1 MSIIVLDAGHGGNDS
16 GATGNGLIEKN
27 LTLDFVLKIEKHLK
41 TKQGMTVHLTRH
53 TDTFVSLYERSQI
66 ANKLSSTLFVSFHHN
81 AGGGTGFESYI
92 YPGLRNTFT
101 GQIRKEMHQ
110 DIINFLKLQNMTDRG
125 QREAN
130 FAVLRQTKMPA
141 ILLEN
146 LFLDSEKD
154 ASLLKK
160 STFIEELT
168 QTIANSI
175 SSIAT
180 NL

>member
-1 MSIIVLDAGHGGNDS
+1 MPNIVLDAGHGGNDS

-27 LTLDFVLKIEKHLK
+27 LTLDLVLKVEQHLK
-41 TKQGMTVHLTRH
+41 TKQSVIVHLTRN
-53 TDTFVSLYERSQI
+53 TDEFVSLNKRSQI
-66 ANKLSSTLFVSFHHN
+66 ANKLNSNLFVSLHHN

-92 YPGLRNTFT
+92 YPGLKDTIT
-101 GQIRKEMHQ
+101 GQIQQEMHK
-110 DIINFLKLQNMTDRG
+110 DIINFLKLQGMTDRG

-146 LFLDSEKD
+146 LFLDSKKD

-160 STFIEELT
+160 PTFIEELS
-168 QTIANSI
+168 QTMANSI
-175 SSIAT
+175 ASIAT